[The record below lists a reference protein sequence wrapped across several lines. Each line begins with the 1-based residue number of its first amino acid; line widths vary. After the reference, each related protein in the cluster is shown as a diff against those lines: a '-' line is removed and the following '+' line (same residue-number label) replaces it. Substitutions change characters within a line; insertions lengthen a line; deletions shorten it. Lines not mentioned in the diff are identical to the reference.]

1 MKTISPVE
9 LKAMMD
15 SGNEFQL
22 IDIRDDYEYNICC
35 IGGEK
40 INMYSISDNIE
51 KISRNN
57 KVIIYCRTGL
67 RSGNIVK
74 FLEESFSFDN
84 VYNLDGGIMRW
95 RDDVDSSLVAYQYMK
110 KYIIKY
116 YKSDEFFGNLIYSK
130 ERIISYLSELK
141 ELKSSYKELKKLC
154 VNEID

>member
-1 MKTISPVE
+1 
-9 LKAMMD
+9 MMD

-22 IDIRDDYEYNICC
+22 IDIRDDYEHNICC

-40 INMYSISDNIE
+40 INMYSICDNID

-57 KVIIYCRTGL
+57 KVIIYCRTGS

-95 RDDVDSSLVAYQYMK
+95 RDDVDSSLV
-110 KYIIKY
+110 
-116 YKSDEFFGNLIYSK
+116 
-130 ERIISYLSELK
+130 SY
-141 ELKSSYKELKKLC
+141 
-154 VNEID
+154 

>member
-1 MKTISPVE
+1 MKSISPME

-15 SGNEFQL
+15 SENKFQL
-22 IDIRDDYEYNICC
+22 IDIRDDYEHNICC

-40 INMYSISDNIE
+40 INMYSICDNID

-57 KVIIYCRTGL
+57 KVIIYCRTGS

-95 RDDVDSSLVAYQYMK
+95 RDDVDSSLV
-110 KYIIKY
+110 
-116 YKSDEFFGNLIYSK
+116 
-130 ERIISYLSELK
+130 SY
-141 ELKSSYKELKKLC
+141 
-154 VNEID
+154 

>member
-1 MKTISPVE
+1 MKSISPME

-40 INMYSISDNIE
+40 INMYSIPDNID

-57 KVIIYCRTGL
+57 KVIIYCRTGV
-67 RSGNIVK
+67 RSGNIAK

-95 RDDVDSSLVAYQYMK
+95 RDDVDSSLVSYQYMK

>member
-1 MKTISPVE
+1 MKSISPME

-22 IDIRDDYEYNICC
+22 IDIRDDYEHNICC

-40 INMYSISDNIE
+40 INMYSIFDNID

-57 KVIIYCRTGL
+57 KVIIYCRTGS

-95 RDDVDSSLVAYQYMK
+95 RDDVDSSLV
-110 KYIIKY
+110 
-116 YKSDEFFGNLIYSK
+116 
-130 ERIISYLSELK
+130 SY
-141 ELKSSYKELKKLC
+141 
-154 VNEID
+154 

>member
-95 RDDVDSSLVAYQYMK
+95 RDDVDSSLVAY
-110 KYIIKY
+110 
-116 YKSDEFFGNLIYSK
+116 
-130 ERIISYLSELK
+130 
-141 ELKSSYKELKKLC
+141 
-154 VNEID
+154 

>member
-1 MKTISPVE
+1 MKSISPME

-40 INMYSISDNIE
+40 INMYSIFDNID

-57 KVIIYCRTGL
+57 KVIIYCRTGV
-67 RSGNIVK
+67 RSGNIAK

-95 RDDVDSSLVAYQYMK
+95 RDDVDSSLVSYQYMK
-110 KYIIKY
+110 KYIIMY
-116 YKSDEFFGNLIYSK
+116 YKSDEFFGNLIHSK
-130 ERIISYLSELK
+130 ESITSYLLELK

-154 VNEID
+154 INEIN

>member
-1 MKTISPVE
+1 MKIISPME

-40 INMYSISDNIE
+40 INMYSIPDNID

-57 KVIIYCRTGL
+57 KVIIYCRTGV
-67 RSGNIVK
+67 RSGNIAK

-84 VYNLDGGIMRW
+84 VYNLDGGILRW
-95 RDDVDSSLVAYQYMK
+95 RDDVDSSLVSYQYMK

-116 YKSDEFFGNLIYSK
+116 YKSDEFFGNLIHSK